1 MALAGLLVI
10 LGVLRGDVFF
20 RARNLLSI
28 GKGVAILG
36 VLNNGM
42 ILTAVPTFCQ
52 MLAKGTPLIL
62 AVFLA
67 EDRLNRS

>member
-20 RARNLLSI
+20 LARNLLSI
-28 GKGVAILG
+28 GMGVAILG

-52 MLAKGTPLIL
+52 MLAKGSLPIP
-62 AVFLA
+62 AFFLA
-67 EDRLNRS
+67 KTD